1 LVNAIILAGG
11 KGTRFWPLS
20 RETCPKQMLN
30 ILGEDTLL
38 RQTIKRL
45 DGFHP
50 SVNPVRNS
58 SGALNP
64 ALRGGAPY
72 GAEPGIIL
80 KSNPAAEQRGI
91 ISNGVNIW
99 IVTIKSLAEDIRF
112 HLQPLGKDAE
122 RIRFIIEPLGK
133 NTAPAVGLA
142 AMTLNKISPNSLMIM
157 MPSDHSIKDIKQFQ
171 EKLQGAIQVAEQ
183 GYLATFG
190 IKPNRPETAYG
201 YIQSGHLF
209 ENSNNEI
216 FHVEKF
222 LEKPDRK
229 TAETLIQQGNFYWNS
244 GIFVWKTSKILK
256 EIETY
261 LPGLHQG
268 LKKIN
273 ELQNKG
279 DETINE
285 IYSSFENI
293 SIDYGVLE
301 KSQDVLVIPSDFG
314 WSDLGSWSALDNIL
328 EKDERGNILRGNLV
342 DIGSE
347 NSTVIASDRVIAT
360 IGLKDMVVIDTPDA
374 TLVSSKEKVQEV
386 RKVVAALK
394 KNNREEHLVH
404 RTVERPWGS
413 YTVLEKGSRYKIK
426 RIVLHPKAK
435 LSLQV
440 HHHRSEHWV
449 VISGTARVT
458 RGEEVF
464 DVHLNESTFIPISV
478 KHRLENQGLTPLQ
491 IIEVQNGDYVEE
503 DDIERF
509 DDEYGRELR
518 CQT

>member
-1 LVNAIILAGG
+1 
-11 KGTRFWPLS
+11 
-20 RETCPKQMLN
+20 M
-30 ILGEDTLL
+30 LL
-38 RQTIKRL
+38 RQTVKRL

-50 SVNPVRNS
+50 SVHPVRNS

-64 ALRGGAPY
+64 A
-72 GAEPGIIL
+72 
-80 KSNPAAEQRGI
+80 AAAGPEGLLARREQRGI

-99 IVTIKSLAEDIRF
+99 IVTVKSLAEDIRF

-122 RIRFIIEPLGK
+122 RVHFIIEPFGK
-133 NTAPAVGLA
+133 NTAPAIGLA
-142 AMTLNKISPNSLMIM
+142 ALILNKISPNSIM
-157 MPSDHSIKDIKQFQ
+157 VVMPSDHSIKNIKQFQ

-201 YIQSGHLF
+201 YIQSGHFF

-222 LEKPDRK
+222 LEKPDLK
-229 TAETLIQQGNFYWNS
+229 TAEAFIQQGNFYWNS

-268 LKKIN
+268 LKKID

-435 LSLQV
+435 LSLQT
-440 HHHRSEHWV
+440 HRHRSEHWV

-464 DVHLNESTFIPISV
+464 DVHPNESTFIPISV
-478 KHRLENQGLTPLQ
+478 KHRLENPGLVPIQ

-503 DDIERF
+503 DDIERL
-509 DDEYGRELR
+509 DNDYQRIKKE
-518 CQT
+518 